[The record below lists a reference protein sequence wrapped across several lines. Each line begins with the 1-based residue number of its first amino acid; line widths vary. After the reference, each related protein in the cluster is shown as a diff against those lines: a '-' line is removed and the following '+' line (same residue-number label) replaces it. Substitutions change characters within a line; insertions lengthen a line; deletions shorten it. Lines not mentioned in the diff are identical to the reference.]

1 MRISDWSS
9 DVCSSDLGMSTADP
23 YATLDYVEKYT
34 EEVNNIASKDKAID
48 NIFMLNGIGG
58 GGMSTASN
66 TAITGFVLKTWN
78 KRDKSTEQ
86 VQQSLQQQLSSVAGL
101 QIATFMPPA
110 LPTSGGGMP
119 VQFVIGSTGT
129 YANLQTI
136 GDEVL
141 KRARESKKFI

>member
-9 DVCSSDLGMSTADP
+9 DVCSSDIGMSTADP

-66 TAITGFVLKTWN
+66 TAITGFVLKPWN
-78 KRDKSTEQ
+78 KRDKSTAK
-86 VQQSLQQQLSSVAGL
+86 VQQSLQQHLSSVAGR
-101 QIATFMPPA
+101 QYPTFMHPPIY
-110 LPTSGGGMP
+110 T
-119 VQFVIGSTGT
+119 T
-129 YANLQTI
+129 
-136 GDEVL
+136 
-141 KRARESKKFI
+141 